1 MADLITSA
9 RAQYNINQS
18 SFTATETST
27 IAALITAVTRAISKF
42 CRRNF
47 DTQTYDELYNGTGD
61 RRLVLRQFP
70 LVSVARV
77 AYGPIPVLRVSNT
90 GAANQRATV
99 AVTATGLSLTR
110 VASGT
115 STTDTSVTWA
125 SYPTLTQVAAAVNAL
140 GNGWSAVVADGSY
153 ANRASADLRA
163 PQGALNAMNIQ
174 APLLLHAQELSGYD
188 IDADRGW
195 LIRGPASA
203 EMLDAF
209 DDPLPP
215 TWFGGLNFWRVV
227 YTAGFATVPDDVQE
241 ACAEWVAR
249 LFWQTKRDPGL
260 ASESVP
266 GAFARSIEHG
276 WRGTASVPADIKVLL
291 EPYRDHKLNILGG

>member
-9 RAQYNINQS
+9 RAEYNINQS
-18 SFTATETST
+18 SFTANETST
-27 IAALITAVTRAISKF
+27 ISALITACTKAISKF

-61 RRLVLRQFP
+61 RRLALRQFP
-70 LVSVARV
+70 VVSVARV

-90 GAANQRATV
+90 SPSNQRATV
-99 AVTATGLSLTR
+99 AVTSTGLSLTR

-125 SYPTLTQVAAAVNAL
+125 SYPTLTQAAVAVNAL

-153 ANRASADLRA
+153 ANRAASDLRA
-163 PQGALNAMNIQ
+163 PQGALNAMNVQ
-174 APLLLHAQELSGYD
+174 APLLLHAQELTGFD
-188 IDADRGW
+188 LDTDRGW
-195 LIRGPASA
+195 LVRGPASA

-215 TWFGGLNFWRVV
+215 TWFGGINFWRVV
-227 YTAGFATVPDDVQE
+227 YTAGFATVPEDVQE
-241 ACAEWVAR
+241 ACAEWVAA

-260 ASESVP
+260 AREAIP
-266 GAFARSIEHG
+266 GMVSRAPLEQM
-276 WRGTASVPADIKVLL
+276 PAGVRTLL
-291 EPYRDHKLNILGG
+291 LPYRDHKVASAGG

>member
-9 RAQYNINQS
+9 RAQQNINQS
-18 SFTATETST
+18 SFTAGESST
-27 IAALITAVTRAISKF
+27 ISALITAVTKAVTKF
-42 CRRNF
+42 CRRTF
-47 DTQTYDELYNGTGD
+47 DTNTYDELYNGTGD
-61 RRLVLRQFP
+61 RRLALRQFP
-70 LVSVARV
+70 VVSVARV

-90 GAANQRATV
+90 SPANQRATV

-115 STTDTSVTWA
+115 ASTDTSVTWA
-125 SYPTLTQVAAAVNAL
+125 GYPTLAQAAAAVNAL
-140 GNGWSAVVADGSY
+140 GNGWSAVVADGTY

-163 PQGALNAMNIQ
+163 PQGALNALNVQ
-174 APLLLHAQELSGYD
+174 APLLLHAQELSGFD
-188 IDADRGW
+188 LDAERGW

-215 TWFGGLNFWRVV
+215 TWFGGVNFWRVV
-227 YTAGFATVPDDVQE
+227 YTAGFATVPEDVQE
-241 ACAEWVAR
+241 ACAEWVAA

-260 ASESVP
+260 AHESIPGLVARVP
-266 GAFARSIEHG
+266 LNQM
-276 WRGTASVPADIKVLL
+276 PAGVRALL
-291 EPYRDHKLNILGG
+291 EPYRDHKVASAGG

>member
-1 MADLITSA
+1 MADLITST
-9 RAQYNINQS
+9 RAKYNINQS
-18 SFTATETST
+18 SFTGTEDST
-27 IAALITAVTRAISKF
+27 ISALITAVTRAISKF

-47 DTQTYDELYNGTGD
+47 DSQTYDELYNGTGD
-61 RRLVLRQFP
+61 RRLALRQFP
-70 LVSVARV
+70 IVSVARV

-90 GAANQRATV
+90 SAANQRATV
-99 AVTATGLSLTR
+99 AVTSTGLSLTR
-110 VASGT
+110 VASGV
-115 STTDTSVTWA
+115 SSTDTSITWG
-125 SYPTLTQVAAAVNAL
+125 SYPTLAQVAAAVNAL

-163 PQGALNAMNIQ
+163 PQGALNALNVQ

-215 TWFGGLNFWRVV
+215 TWFGGLNYWRVV
-227 YTAGFATVPDDVQE
+227 YTAGFATVPEDVQE
-241 ACAEWVAR
+241 ACAEWVAA
-249 LFWQTKRDPGL
+249 LFWRTKRDPALLHEAIPGVL
-260 ASESVP
+260 ARAPEQ
-266 GAFARSIEHG
+266 EM
-276 WRGTASVPADIKVLL
+276 PAHVRALL
-291 EPYRDHKLNILGG
+291 LPYRDHKVAVTGG